1 MPQEQIVLDAYIPF
15 YELYKSIKLE
25 GGAVRVYLRG
35 DREIN
40 TDAIKEAI
48 IGNLQFF
55 RMDPN
60 ELLSTGSKKW
70 KRRSPRLKVIPETI
84 MTPYVSEP
92 RPSLQ
97 WVIIRMPEA
106 GFTLLFSHRA
116 AQVILYAGWQISDPF
131 PVFIRQYLRQIEYP
145 KVLKAL
151 AGVDLSIRR
160 WVIYHWRKIK
170 QIDRLCRFRDK
181 YYARRY
187 I

>member
-1 MPQEQIVLDAYIPF
+1 MPREQIDLDAYIPF

-25 GGAVRVYLRG
+25 GGAVRMYLRG
-35 DREIN
+35 DRKIN

-55 RMDPN
+55 RMDPD
-60 ELLSTGSKKW
+60 ELLSTGSKKR
-70 KRRSPRLKVIPETI
+70 KRRSPRLKVIPEPI
-84 MTPYVSEP
+84 VTPYASEP
-92 RPSLQ
+92 RPSLR

-106 GFTLLFSHRA
+106 GFTLIFSRRA
-116 AQVILYAGWQISDPF
+116 AQVILYAGWQILDPF
-131 PVFIRQYLRQIEYP
+131 LVFMRHYLRQIEYP

-170 QIDRLCRFRDK
+170 QIDRLRLFRDK